1 MAANKLA
8 ASAVGALLAL
18 RQGCR
23 HTGVTGRSSSD
34 LPLVAPSVALLL
46 GAYDAMMKIE
56 AIIRPSSLSEV
67 KKVLDHEWVA
77 GITVSEVKGSGRPS
91 RPHEAYRGVDYVNEL
106 DPRLKI
112 DIVVPDPLVPRVLHD
127 LERSLRSG
135 RIDDGK
141 IFTTRVGEAVRI
153 RTGERGERAL

>member
-1 MAANKLA
+1 
-8 ASAVGALLAL
+8 
-18 RQGCR
+18 
-23 HTGVTGRSSSD
+23 
-34 LPLVAPSVALLL
+34 
-46 GAYDAMMKIE
+46 MMKIE
-56 AIIRPSSLSEV
+56 VIIWPSSLSEV
-67 KKVLDHEWVA
+67 KEVLDHEWVA

-91 RPHEAYRGVDYVNEL
+91 GPHAYRGVDYVNEL

-141 IFTTRVGEAVRI
+141 IFTTRVDDVVRI